1 MIKLIVEIREDKKEE
16 TENLSI
22 TGVEVHVT
30 EIEKEASDSE
40 RYCSNLLKK
49 RMHIGEGE
57 REERINV
64 SSKTKG
70 EIIENLLK
78 SLENL

>member
-16 TENLSI
+16 SKNLSI
-22 TGVEVHVT
+22 TGVEVNVT
-30 EIEKEASDSE
+30 EISKNVSDSE
-40 RYCSNLLKK
+40 RYCSKLLKK

-57 REERINV
+57 REEIINV
-64 SSKTKG
+64 SSKTKD

-78 SLENL
+78 SL